1 MNLLRYLIALNVILS
16 NGFLLFLF
24 IRHRSL
30 RNTQCNLLIA
40 ANAVIEMI
48 IGIGLA
54 TRGTFEIY
62 TSAVSL
68 TSFTHTLCVW
78 IGSPLTGG
86 FAANQV
92 TILGL
97 ALDRL
102 TAVARPFSYGKKNKP
117 FIYTCYLLIILIFIG
132 AVFISL
138 WRIDESTPSH
148 QCSMGANAGPLFAT
162 IWSIYAQIITFS
174 VFSTYIGMLILFYRQ
189 NRRFLSTTTKTKIT
203 QVAPSPRQM
212 LPINGENSPV
222 ILDYGLEASLKPTKS
237 IENASLEE
245 KNQKEENGVTF
256 PAEGHEIVETKKEIN
271 SPEEVTDS
279 TKGQENSEDRKV
291 TMNGDESEADKLNNE
306 NVEGEEKK
314 ATENKNEEF
323 EEKEVLQD
331 EKTKEE
337 EDKISIEPVKT
348 KEIKSTSNDKEVEDL
363 KEEEE
368 KVEVKGDK
376 DEEENKEENKTKDEK
391 KVPAVIEGEKKT
403 PKEKEHKSHWFMD
416 KFKHAFCFITRY
428 FYCPSNSAEK
438 DKEFHREGKESHRGK
453 RFNSD
458 FSSLGSDEEMI
469 ENFENAHG
477 FSEEI
482 EENGEFKAK
491 MNVGATYFKAETDNS
506 GKMRGKIENFNAEMH
521 N

>member
-1 MNLLRYLIALNVILS
+1 MSSTNTTTVSTLQQLDSSLVMNLLRYLIALNVILS

-138 WRIDESTPSH
+138 WGIDESTPSH

-174 VFSTYIGMLILFYRQ
+174 VFSRSCTYIGMLILFYRQ

-212 LPINGENSPV
+212 VQINGENSPV
-222 ILDYGLEASLKPTKS
+222 VTNLNTITNNTTTNSWEAKRKSNVNLNTNQNQQQKQQMRLTLLVALILLIYTICWAFPTAIWFLFIVTDYGNRSRINTVTYIQGFLTPFGAGINLYIYLWRHAEIRKCARSSFPTLKR
-237 IENASLEE
+237 IL
-245 KNQKEENGVTF
+245 
-256 PAEGHEIVETKKEIN
+256 
-271 SPEEVTDS
+271 
-279 TKGQENSEDRKV
+279 
-291 TMNGDESEADKLNNE
+291 ADDTL
-306 NVEGEEKK
+306 
-314 ATENKNEEF
+314 
-323 EEKEVLQD
+323 
-331 EKTKEE
+331 
-337 EDKISIEPVKT
+337 
-348 KEIKSTSNDKEVEDL
+348 SN
-363 KEEEE
+363 
-368 KVEVKGDK
+368 
-376 DEEENKEENKTKDEK
+376 TQM
-391 KVPAVIEGEKKT
+391 
-403 PKEKEHKSHWFMD
+403 S
-416 KFKHAFCFITRY
+416 
-428 FYCPSNSAEK
+428 
-438 DKEFHREGKESHRGK
+438 
-453 RFNSD
+453 
-458 FSSLGSDEEMI
+458 
-469 ENFENAHG
+469 
-477 FSEEI
+477 
-482 EENGEFKAK
+482 
-491 MNVGATYFKAETDNS
+491 
-506 GKMRGKIENFNAEMH
+506 
-521 N
+521 

>member
-1 MNLLRYLIALNVILS
+1 MSSTNTTTTISTLQQLDSSLVMNLLRYLIALNVILS

-30 RNTQCNLLIA
+30 RNTQCNLLIAANAVIEMIIA

-138 WRIDESTPSH
+138 WGIDESTPSH

-212 LPINGENSPV
+212 LPINGENNPV
-222 ILDYGLEASLKPTKS
+222 VNNLNSITNNTTTNSWEAKRKSNVNLNTNQNQQQKQQMRLTLLVALILLIYTICWAFPTA
-237 IENASLEE
+237 IWFL
-245 KNQKEENGVTF
+245 F
-256 PAEGHEIVETKKEIN
+256 I
-271 SPEEVTDS
+271 VTDYA
-279 TKGQENSEDRKV
+279 GINLYIYLWRHAEIRKCARSSIP
-291 TMNGDESEADKLNNE
+291 TLKRILADDTL
-306 NVEGEEKK
+306 
-314 ATENKNEEF
+314 
-323 EEKEVLQD
+323 
-331 EKTKEE
+331 
-337 EDKISIEPVKT
+337 
-348 KEIKSTSNDKEVEDL
+348 SN
-363 KEEEE
+363 
-368 KVEVKGDK
+368 
-376 DEEENKEENKTKDEK
+376 TQM
-391 KVPAVIEGEKKT
+391 
-403 PKEKEHKSHWFMD
+403 S
-416 KFKHAFCFITRY
+416 
-428 FYCPSNSAEK
+428 
-438 DKEFHREGKESHRGK
+438 
-453 RFNSD
+453 
-458 FSSLGSDEEMI
+458 
-469 ENFENAHG
+469 
-477 FSEEI
+477 
-482 EENGEFKAK
+482 
-491 MNVGATYFKAETDNS
+491 
-506 GKMRGKIENFNAEMH
+506 
-521 N
+521 